1 MTLIDFI
8 IRIKNG
14 YLAGKEVV
22 DVKRSIRTVR
32 SLELLKK
39 HGYIQEFD
47 VPENIMEPISVT
59 LSYKGHKPA
68 ISEVKLFSKPGRR
81 VYRGV
86 KEIRPVTGG
95 LGIALISTSRGI
107 MTDKQARKEKVGGEL
122 LFAIW

>member
-22 DVKRSIRTVR
+22 DVKRSILTIN

-39 HGYIQEFD
+39 HGYIREYK
-47 VPENIMEPISVT
+47 VSENSMDPISVT
-59 LSYKGHKPA
+59 LSYKDRQPA

-81 VYRGV
+81 IYRGV

>member
-22 DVKRSIRTVR
+22 DVKRSILTIN

-39 HGYIQEFD
+39 HGYVREYI
-47 VPENIMEPISVT
+47 VSENMMDPISVT
-59 LSYKGHKPA
+59 LSYKDREPA

-81 VYRGV
+81 IYRGV
-86 KEIRPVTGG
+86 KDIRPVTGG